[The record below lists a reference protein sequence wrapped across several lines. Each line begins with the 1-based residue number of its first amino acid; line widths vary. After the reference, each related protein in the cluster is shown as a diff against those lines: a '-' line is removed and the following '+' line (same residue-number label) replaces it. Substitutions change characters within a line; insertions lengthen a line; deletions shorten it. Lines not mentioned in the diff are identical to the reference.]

1 MCCFLTWVIP
11 PLRLFAQRW
20 LTLKGIASKDQEGT
34 LYSTIPVL
42 QLRWHDLEKHI
53 KNHCFF
59 FESFLVQ
66 AFYTHFPELQETSV
80 LFGTWHICHAW
91 LCAILCAVAAS
102 NMGNC
107 SCWSTLRLAQTTRPW
122 ATTQARLA
130 VGDVYPREEKKT
142 RLREIQ
148 NTQKHCN
155 LKTKLQKKNIHAG
168 KLTCPVKRDYFNRK
182 YSFQPLI
189 FRGHVSF
196 SGVYIRNMLPTL
208 GKGKTFCQPNCTSSL
223 I

>member
-1 MCCFLTWVIP
+1 MHDFVQFCVQLQRQTWATAAAD
-11 PLRLFAQRW
+11 LRLDWPKRQDPGKLR
-20 LTLKGIASKDQEGT
+20 KH
-34 LYSTIPVL
+34 VL
-42 QLRWHDLEKHI
+42 QL
-53 KNHCFF
+53 
-59 FESFLVQ
+59 V
-66 AFYTHFPELQETSV
+66 
-80 LFGTWHICHAW
+80 
-91 LCAILCAVAAS
+91 
-102 NMGNC
+102 M
-107 SCWSTLRLAQTTRPW
+107 STQGR
-122 ATTQARLA
+122 
-130 VGDVYPREEKKT
+130 KKT